1 MTESPSC
8 PFCTLINIYVYVYN
22 YAYTYVYIYCIY
34 IYKYDQDG
42 RASHITQSHP
52 LGEKRHIRPMW
63 GFPKRGVPPVI
74 IHVGFSLVNHPFW
87 SFPMGKP
94 MVFPWFSYGLGY
106 PLETFQ
112 GDEEFVRRITLD
124 ARLCLEHAHPNPS
137 DSTGD
142 EMRVED
148 ITW

>member
-1 MTESPSC
+1 MSIIM
-8 PFCTLINIYVYVYN
+8 LILMCIYTV
-22 YAYTYVYIYCIY
+22 Y

-94 MVFPWFSYGLGY
+94 MVFPWFSHGFPMVWGTPFKRLKGTSF
-106 PLETFQ
+106 PIRPRTAAPELE
-112 GDEEFVRRITLD
+112 
-124 ARLCLEHAHPNPS
+124 
-137 DSTGD
+137 
-142 EMRVED
+142 
-148 ITW
+148 